1 MKRTAS
7 ILNRRTAARLHLR
20 LVGGF
25 ALVAVSA
32 GQSFFAYRTAIENSA
47 AGESVT
53 RGEQILGVVA
63 KVRSDL
69 LQMEAG
75 YSGFLLAGNDTFL
88 DSYTAGALAY
98 GTDLAAL
105 AFPILSSLSMDPA
118 KTYVSLAY
126 TTPATGP
133 SACQPGPPLSFT
145 QMFLGTWEVNRH
157 GDGKLRATKTAGGNT
172 SPTPPAL
179 APFLTF
185 ATGSASL
192 SGPGSYFA
200 LTPAITSISIREVVF
215 GTVQFAPG
223 VSFTG
228 LLPDR
233 IDCGALHV
241 EQED

>member
-1 MKRTAS
+1 MKRSFSLGLTALS
-7 ILNRRTAARLHLR
+7 LSLVA
-20 LVGGF
+20 LVGTSLPAF
-25 ALVAVSA
+25 ARATVAEGEAKLVPVPREFVP
-32 GQSFFAYRTAIENSA
+32 GPLTR
-47 AGESVT
+47 V
-53 RGEQILGVVA
+53 RGEVEIRDIGSALIVNG
-63 KVRSDL
+63 
-69 LQMEAG
+69 EAE
-75 YSGFLLAGNDTFL
+75 N
-88 DSYTAGALAY
+88 
-98 GTDLAAL
+98 
-105 AFPILSSLSMDPA
+105 MDPA

-133 SACQPGPPLSFT
+133 TACQPGPPLTFT
-145 QMFLGTWEVNRH
+145 QMFLGTWQVNRH
-157 GDGKLRATKTAGGNT
+157 GEGKLRATKTAAGNT
-172 SPTPPAL
+172 SPTPAAL
-179 APFLTF
+179 APFLRF

-200 LTPAITSISIREVVF
+200 LTPAITSISIREVIF